1 MRTRTLSNGRS
12 VKVRDNNGLKK
23 RCRCPRRQ
31 WSKCA
36 HPWHFGFAHNGKEYR
51 WSLHKVAGKSP
62 GYHMSKT
69 EAQAIADGLRS
80 DIRANR
86 FTDAGSVSS
95 DTELTFGDVVERYLE
110 RHVRVP
116 TRRPAAQRVMEWHLG
131 VLRRAGVP
139 AAGGSTIRLEQKPMT
154 AITKADIE
162 AVRDG
167 RRAAAKACSSTERVR
182 PGCKD
187 GEVGLNR
194 LLARLR
200 HVFSF
205 AIAEGYATESPFKRH
220 GVTVVKL
227 DSRAETPRARRL
239 EPGEE
244 GRLLQHAGD
253 HLRALLVALLFTGC
267 RVGELLNLTWSQI
280 RRDEDG
286 KPRWLMLPA
295 TNTKTYRLRPIPIGA
310 RLSAELEMRQHG
322 PDGKAF
328 GPEAYVFGNA
338 VGEKINS
345 VKKAWAGTCRRAGIS
360 GLQIRDL
367 RREFAS
373 RLRESGASDHDVR
386 DFLGHANITTTSRY
400 LASTPLRLE
409 QALAN
414 LEARNRRTSVAQ
426 TADRQDEGERP
437 QTVEVAVKKEERV
450 VPRGR
455 IELPTP

>member
-1 MRTRTLSNGRS
+1 
-12 VKVRDNNGLKK
+12 
-23 RCRCPRRQ
+23 
-31 WSKCA
+31 
-36 HPWHFGFAHNGKEYR
+36 
-51 WSLHKVAGKSP
+51 
-62 GYHMSKT
+62 
-69 EAQAIADGLRS
+69 
-80 DIRANR
+80 
-86 FTDAGSVSS
+86 
-95 DTELTFGDVVERYLE
+95 
-110 RHVRVP
+110 
-116 TRRPAAQRVMEWHLG
+116 MEWHIG
-131 VLRRAGVP
+131 VLRRAQVP
-139 AAGGSTIRLEQKPMT
+139 AAGGTTIRLEHKPLT
-154 AITKADIE
+154 AISKADVE

-167 RRAAAKACSSTERVR
+167 RRAQAKECASTERVR
-182 PGCKD
+182 PGCKG
-187 GEVGLNR
+187 GEVGINR

-205 AIAEGYATESPFKRH
+205 AIAEGYVTESPFKRH

-227 DSRAETPRARRL
+227 DSRAETPRYRRL
-239 EPGEE
+239 APGEQD
-244 GRLLQHAGD
+244 RLLQNAGD
-253 HLRALLVALLFTGC
+253 HLRALIVAILFTGC
-267 RVGELLNLTWSQI
+267 RVGELLNLTWEQI

-295 TNTKTYRLRPIPIGA
+295 TNTKTYRLRPLPIGA
-310 RLSAELEMRQHG
+310 RLSAELDMRQHG
-322 PDGKAF
+322 PDGTAF
-328 GPEAYVFGNA
+328 GPEAFVFGNK

-409 QALAN
+409 QALEK

-426 TADRQDEGERP
+426 TTDQPLDRGNARSPEH
-437 QTVEVAVKKEERV
+437 VETKEERV

>member
-1 MRTRTLSNGRS
+1 MRTRTLPNGRS
-12 VKVRDNNGLKK
+12 VQVRDNGGLKK

-36 HPWHFGFAHNGKEYR
+36 HPWHFGFAQNGKEYR
-51 WSLHKVAGKSP
+51 WSLHKVAEKLP
-62 GYHMSKT
+62 GYRMSKT
-69 EAQAIADGLRS
+69 EAQAIADRLRS
-80 DIRANR
+80 DIRTGR
-86 FTDAGSVSS
+86 LTDAGTTLP
-95 DTELTFGDVVERYLE
+95 DTGLTFGDVVERYIE

-116 TRRPAAQRVMEWHLG
+116 NRRPAAQQVMEWHLG
-131 VLRRAGVP
+131 VLRRAQVP
-139 AAGGSTIRLEQKPMT
+139 AAGGTTIQLEHKPLT
-154 AITKADIE
+154 AISKADVE

-167 RRAAAKACSSTERVR
+167 RRSAAKGSASTERVR
-182 PGCKD
+182 PGCKG
-187 GEVGLNR
+187 GEVGINR

-205 AIAEGYATESPFKRH
+205 AIAEGYVTESPFKRH

-227 DSRAETPRARRL
+227 DSRAETPRDRRL

-244 GRLLQHAGD
+244 DRLLRHAGD
-253 HLRALLVALLFTGC
+253 HLRALIIALLFTGC
-267 RVGELLNLTWSQI
+267 RVGELLNLTWKQI
-280 RRDEDG
+280 RRDDEG

-295 TNTKTYRLRPIPIGA
+295 TDTKTYRLRPLPIGA

-322 PDGKAF
+322 PDGTAF
-328 GPEAYVFGNA
+328 GREAFVFGNR

-345 VKKAWAGTCRRAGIS
+345 VKTAWAGTCRRAGIS
-360 GLQIRDL
+360 GLQTRDL

-386 DFLGHANITTTSRY
+386 DFLGHANISTTSRY

-414 LEARNRRTSVAQ
+414 LEARNPRTSVAQ
-426 TADRQDEGERP
+426 TTYRQSEGERP
-437 QTVEVAVKKEERV
+437 QSDK
-450 VPRGR
+450 
-455 IELPTP
+455 LL

>member
-1 MRTRTLSNGRS
+1 MRHRN
-12 VKVRDNNGLKK
+12 DGLKK
-23 RCRCPRRQ
+23 RCGCPRRR
-31 WSKCA
+31 WSKCV
-36 HPWHFGFAHNGKEYR
+36 HPWHSGFALDGKEYR
-51 WSLHKVAGKSP
+51 WSLHKVARKPP
-62 GYHMSKT
+62 GYWMSKT
-69 EAQAIADGLRS
+69 EAKAIADRLRS
-80 DIRANR
+80 NIRSGRLTGN
-86 FTDAGSVSS
+86 GSTSPDRS
-95 DTELTFGDVVERYLE
+95 LTFGDVVERYLE

-116 TRRPAAQRVMEWHLG
+116 TRRPAAQQIMEWHLG
-131 VLRRAGVP
+131 VLRRAEVP
-139 AAGGSTIRLEQKPMT
+139 AAGGATIRLEHKPLT
-154 AITKADIE
+154 AINKADVE

-167 RRAAAKACSSTERVR
+167 RRAAARACGSHERVR
-182 PGCKD
+182 PGCKG
-187 GEVGLNR
+187 GEVGINR

-205 AIAEGYATESPFKRH
+205 AVAEGYVSESPFRRH

-227 DSRAETPRARRL
+227 DSRAETPRHRRL

-244 GRLLQHAGD
+244 GRLLHHAGD
-253 HLRALLVALLFTGC
+253 HLRALIVALLFTGC
-267 RVGELLNLTWSQI
+267 RVGELLNLTWKQI

-286 KPRWLMLPA
+286 KPKWLMLPP

-310 RLSAELEMRQHG
+310 RLSAELDMRQHG
-322 PDGKAF
+322 PDGSAF
-328 GPEAYVFGNA
+328 GPAAFVFGNR
-338 VGEKINS
+338 VGERVNS
-345 VKKAWAGTCRRAGIS
+345 VKTAWAATCRRAGIS
-360 GLQIRDL
+360 DLQIRDL

-414 LEARNRRTSVAQ
+414 LEARTGRTSVAQ
-426 TADRQDEGERP
+426 MLDQPRSASVVRSSEPIETR
-437 QTVEVAVKKEERV
+437 VELV

>member
-1 MRTRTLSNGRS
+1 MRTRTLPNGHS
-12 VKVRDNNGLKK
+12 VKVRDNGGLKK
-23 RCRCPRRQ
+23 RSRCPRRQ

-36 HPWHFGFAHNGKEYR
+36 HPWHFGFAHDGKEHR
-51 WSLHKVAGKSP
+51 WSLHRVAGKPP

-80 DIRANR
+80 DIRAGR
-86 FTDAGSVSS
+86 LTDTGTASP
-95 DTELTFGDVVERYLE
+95 DTGLTFGDVVERYVE

-116 TRRPAAQRVMEWHLG
+116 TRRPAAQQVMEWHLG
-131 VLRRAGVP
+131 VLRRARVP
-139 AAGGSTIRLEQKPMT
+139 AARGTTIRLEHKPLT
-154 AITKADIE
+154 AISKADVE

-167 RRAAAKACSSTERVR
+167 RRSAAKVCASTERVR
-182 PGCKD
+182 PGCKG
-187 GEVGLNR
+187 GEVGINR

-227 DSRAETPRARRL
+227 DSRAETPRDRRL

-244 GRLLQHAGD
+244 DRLLRHAGD
-253 HLRALLVALLFTGC
+253 HLRALIVALLFTGC
-267 RVGELLNLTWSQI
+267 WVGELLNLTWKHI
-280 RRDEDG
+280 RRDDDG

-295 TNTKTYRLRPIPIGA
+295 TDTKTYRLRPLPIGA
-310 RLSAELEMRQHG
+310 RLSAELDMRQHG
-322 PDGKAF
+322 PDGTAF
-328 GPEAYVFGNA
+328 GPEAFVFGNG

-345 VKKAWAGTCRRAGIS
+345 VKTAWAGTCRRAGIS
-360 GLQIRDL
+360 GLQTRDL

-373 RLRESGASDHDVR
+373 RLRESGASDHDVW

-414 LEARNRRTSVAQ
+414 LEAGHSLTSITRTTDRSGGSRDTRGEHESV
-426 TADRQDEGERP
+426 
-437 QTVEVAVKKEERV
+437 
-450 VPRGR
+450 
-455 IELPTP
+455 

>member
-1 MRTRTLSNGRS
+1 MTDTGT
-12 VKVRDNNGLKK
+12 
-23 RCRCPRRQ
+23 
-31 WSKCA
+31 A
-36 HPWHFGFAHNGKEYR
+36 
-51 WSLHKVAGKSP
+51 SP
-62 GYHMSKT
+62 
-69 EAQAIADGLRS
+69 
-80 DIRANR
+80 
-86 FTDAGSVSS
+86 
-95 DTELTFGDVVERYLE
+95 DTGLTFGDVVERYLE
-110 RHVRVP
+110 RHVRLP
-116 TRRPAAQRVMEWHLG
+116 TRRPAAQQVMEWHIG
-131 VLRRAGVP
+131 VLRRAQVP
-139 AAGGSTIRLEQKPMT
+139 AAGGTTIRLEHKPLT
-154 AITKADIE
+154 AISKADVE

-167 RRAAAKACSSTERVR
+167 RRAQAKECASTERVR
-182 PGCKD
+182 PGCKG
-187 GEVGLNR
+187 GEVGINR

-205 AIAEGYATESPFKRH
+205 AIAEGYVTESPFKRH

-227 DSRAETPRARRL
+227 DSRAETPRHRRL
-239 EPGEE
+239 APGEQD
-244 GRLLQHAGD
+244 RLLQNAGD
-253 HLRALLVALLFTGC
+253 HLRALIVAILFTGC
-267 RVGELLNLTWSQI
+267 RVGELLNLTWEQI

-295 TNTKTYRLRPIPIGA
+295 TNTKTYRLRPLPIGA
-310 RLSAELEMRQHG
+310 RLSAELDMRQHG
-322 PDGKAF
+322 PDGTAF
-328 GPEAYVFGNA
+328 GPEAFVFGNK

-409 QALAN
+409 QALEK

-426 TADRQDEGERP
+426 TTDQPLDRGNTRSPEH
-437 QTVEVAVKKEERV
+437 VETKEERV

>member
-1 MRTRTLSNGRS
+1 MNRHQNS
-12 VKVRDNNGLKK
+12 GLKK
-23 RCRCPRRQ
+23 RCGCPRRQ

-36 HPWHFGFAHNGKEYR
+36 HPWHFGFAYNGKEHR
-51 WSLHKVAGKSP
+51 WSLNKVANKP
-62 GYHMSKT
+62 AGYWMSKS
-69 EAQAIADGLRS
+69 EAEAVRDQLRAQ
-80 DIRANR
+80 IREG
-86 FTDAGSVSS
+86 TLS
-95 DTELTFGDVVERYLE
+95 DTGATSPDAKLTFGDVVARYLE

-116 TRRPAAQRVMEWHLG
+116 TRRPAAQQIMEWHLG
-131 VLRRAGVP
+131 VLRRAEVP
-139 AAGGSTIRLEQKPMT
+139 AAGGTTIRLEQKPLT
-154 AITKADIE
+154 AVTKADVE
-162 AVRDG
+162 AIRDG
-167 RRAAAKACSSTERVR
+167 RRTQAKVCASTDRVR

-187 GEVGLNR
+187 GEVGSNR

-227 DSRAETPRARRL
+227 EARAETPRDRRL

-244 GRLLQHAGD
+244 DRLLQQAGH
-253 HLRALLVALLFTGC
+253 HLRALIVALLFTGC
-267 RVGELLNLTWSQI
+267 RVGELLTLRWKQI

-286 KPRWLMLPA
+286 KPRWLVLPA
-295 TNTKTYRLRPIPIGA
+295 MNTKTYRLRPIPIGV
-310 RLSAELEMRQHG
+310 RLGAELEMRQHA
-322 PDGKAF
+322 PDGTAF
-328 GPEAYVFGNA
+328 GPDSFVFGNA

-345 VKKAWAGTCRRAGIS
+345 VKTAWAATCRRAGIS
-360 GLQIRDL
+360 DLQIRDL

-414 LEARNRRTSVAQ
+414 LEAGNGRTSVAQ
-426 TADRQDEGERP
+426 TGDRPDDQNIAAGPQVIVKERD
-437 QTVEVAVKKEERV
+437 
-450 VPRGR
+450 
-455 IELPTP
+455 

>member
-1 MRTRTLSNGRS
+1 MTDTGT
-12 VKVRDNNGLKK
+12 
-23 RCRCPRRQ
+23 
-31 WSKCA
+31 A
-36 HPWHFGFAHNGKEYR
+36 
-51 WSLHKVAGKSP
+51 SP
-62 GYHMSKT
+62 
-69 EAQAIADGLRS
+69 
-80 DIRANR
+80 
-86 FTDAGSVSS
+86 
-95 DTELTFGDVVERYLE
+95 DTGLTFGDVVERYLE
-110 RHVRVP
+110 RHVRLP
-116 TRRPAAQRVMEWHLG
+116 TRRPAAQQVMEWHIG
-131 VLRRAGVP
+131 VLRRAQVP
-139 AAGGSTIRLEQKPMT
+139 AAGGTTIRLEHKPLT
-154 AITKADIE
+154 AISKADVE

-167 RRAAAKACSSTERVR
+167 RRAQAKECASTERVR
-182 PGCKD
+182 PGCKG
-187 GEVGLNR
+187 GEVGINR

-205 AIAEGYATESPFKRH
+205 AIAEGYVTESPFKRH

-227 DSRAETPRARRL
+227 DSRAETPRHRRL
-239 EPGEE
+239 APGEQD
-244 GRLLQHAGD
+244 RLLQNAGD
-253 HLRALLVALLFTGC
+253 HLRALIVAILFTGC
-267 RVGELLNLTWSQI
+267 RVGELLNLTWEQI

-295 TNTKTYRLRPIPIGA
+295 TNTKTYRLRPLPIGA
-310 RLSAELEMRQHG
+310 RLSAELDMRQHG
-322 PDGKAF
+322 PDGTAF
-328 GPEAYVFGNA
+328 GPEAFVFGNK

-409 QALAN
+409 QALEK

-426 TADRQDEGERP
+426 TTDQPLDRGNARSPEH
-437 QTVEVAVKKEERV
+437 VETKEERV

>member
-1 MRTRTLSNGRS
+1 MRTRTLPNGRS
-12 VKVRDNNGLKK
+12 VKVRDNGGLKK
-23 RCRCPRRQ
+23 RCGCPRRQ

-36 HPWHFGFAHNGKEYR
+36 HPWHFGFKSAGKEHR
-51 WSLHKVAGKSP
+51 WSLHKVANKP
-62 GYHMSKT
+62 AGYWMSKS
-69 EAQAIADGLRS
+69 EAEGIRDRLRGK
-80 DIRANR
+80 IREG
-86 FTDAGSVSS
+86 TLIDAGAPSPAAR
-95 DTELTFGDVVERYLE
+95 LTFGDVVERYLE

-116 TRRPAAQRVMEWHLG
+116 TRRPAAQKNMEWDLG
-131 VLRRAGVP
+131 VLRRAEVP
-139 AAGGSTIRLEQKPMT
+139 AAGGTTVRLEHKPLT
-154 AITKADIE
+154 TITKADVE
-162 AVRDG
+162 SVRDG
-167 RRAAAKACSSTERVR
+167 RRAQAQESASTERVR
-182 PGCKD
+182 PGCKG
-187 GEVGLNR
+187 GEVGINR

-205 AIAEGYATESPFKRH
+205 AIAEGYATETPFKRH

-227 DSRAETPRARRL
+227 DSSVETPRHRRL
-239 EPGEE
+239 EPGDEN
-244 GRLLQHAGD
+244 RLLRHAGD
-253 HLRALLVALLFTGC
+253 HLRALIVALLFTGC
-267 RVGELLNLTWSQI
+267 RVGELLNLTWTQI

-310 RLSAELEMRQHG
+310 RLSSELDMRQHG
-322 PDGKAF
+322 PDGTAF
-328 GPEAYVFGNA
+328 GPDAFVFGNR

-345 VKKAWAGTCRRAGIS
+345 VKTAWAGTCRRAGIS

-414 LEARNRRTSVAQ
+414 LEADIQSGSSDSQEIDRTSPVSSDSDKPL
-426 TADRQDEGERP
+426 T
-437 QTVEVAVKKEERV
+437 
-450 VPRGR
+450 
-455 IELPTP
+455 

>member
-1 MRTRTLSNGRS
+1 
-12 VKVRDNNGLKK
+12 
-23 RCRCPRRQ
+23 
-31 WSKCA
+31 
-36 HPWHFGFAHNGKEYR
+36 
-51 WSLHKVAGKSP
+51 
-62 GYHMSKT
+62 
-69 EAQAIADGLRS
+69 
-80 DIRANR
+80 
-86 FTDAGSVSS
+86 
-95 DTELTFGDVVERYLE
+95 
-110 RHVRVP
+110 
-116 TRRPAAQRVMEWHLG
+116 MEWHIG
-131 VLRRAGVP
+131 VLRRTQVP
-139 AAGGSTIRLEQKPMT
+139 AAGGTTIRLEHKPLT
-154 AITKADIE
+154 AISKADVE

-167 RRAAAKACSSTERVR
+167 RRAQAKECASTERVR
-182 PGCKD
+182 PGCKG
-187 GEVGLNR
+187 GEVGINR

-205 AIAEGYATESPFKRH
+205 AIAEGYVTESPFKRH

-227 DSRAETPRARRL
+227 DSRAETPRHRRL
-239 EPGEE
+239 APGEQD
-244 GRLLQHAGD
+244 RLLQNAGD
-253 HLRALLVALLFTGC
+253 HLRALIVAILFTGC
-267 RVGELLNLTWSQI
+267 RVGELLNLTWEQI
-280 RRDEDG
+280 LRDEDG

-295 TNTKTYRLRPIPIGA
+295 TNTKTYRLRPLPIGA
-310 RLSAELEMRQHG
+310 RLSAELDMRQHG
-322 PDGKAF
+322 PDGTAF
-328 GPEAYVFGNA
+328 GPEAFVFGNK

-409 QALAN
+409 QALEK

-426 TADRQDEGERP
+426 TTDQPLDRGNARTPEH
-437 QTVEVAVKKEERV
+437 VETKEERV

>member
-12 VKVRDNNGLKK
+12 VKVRDNGGLKK
-23 RCRCPRRQ
+23 RCGCPRRQ

-36 HPWHFGFAHNGKEYR
+36 HPWHFGFAYDGKEHR
-51 WSLHKVAGKSP
+51 WSLHKVAGKPP
-62 GYHMSKT
+62 GYRMSKT
-69 EAQAIADGLRS
+69 EAQTIADRLRS
-80 DIRANR
+80 EIRAGR
-86 FTDAGSVSS
+86 LTDTGSVSS

-116 TRRPAAQRVMEWHLG
+116 TRRARAVQQAVSHLRI
-131 VLRRAGVP
+131 LRRAQVP
-139 AAGGSTIRLEQKPMT
+139 GPGGRSVVLADKRIDS
-154 AITKADIE
+154 ITKADVE
-162 AVRDG
+162 AIREA
-167 RRAAAKACSSTERVR
+167 RRRHPER
-182 PGCKD
+182 PGVKG
-187 GEVGLNR
+187 GEVGINR

-200 HVFSF
+200 HLFSW
-205 AIAEGYATESPFKRH
+205 AIAEGYTTETPFKRH

-227 DSRAETPRARRL
+227 DSRAETPRHRRL

-244 GRLLQHAGD
+244 ERLLQHAGH
-253 HLRALLVALLFTGC
+253 HLRALIVALLFTGC
-267 RVGELLNLTWSQI
+267 RIGELLNLTWKQI

-295 TNTKTYRLRPIPIGA
+295 TTTKTYRLRPLPTGV
-310 RLSAELEMRQHG
+310 RLSAELDMRQHG
-322 PDGKAF
+322 PDGTAF
-328 GPEAYVFGNA
+328 GPEAFVFGNA

-345 VKKAWAGTCRRAGIS
+345 VKTAWAGTCRRAGIS

-400 LASTPLRLE
+400 LASTPQRLE

-414 LEARNRRTSVAQ
+414 LEARNGRTSVAQ
-426 TADRQDEGERP
+426 KADLMGQESDSPDASR
-437 QTVEVAVKKEERV
+437 VANSVK
-450 VPRGR
+450 
-455 IELPTP
+455 L